1 MPRFLVPNEAK
12 TKGDEKG
19 WPQEAEYYAIDEHLL
34 ILSPSAYKK
43 YSSQKKE

>member
-12 TKGDEKG
+12 TKGDEKR
-19 WPQEAEYYAIDEHLL
+19 WPQEAEYYAIDEHLP